1 MRIISV
7 SPCKHFDCSNRN
19 SFGYCKTTVCI
30 NEHYQQEQWG
40 SPSTTNKSESV
51 VKKPQ
56 TNADRIR
63 AMSDEELA
71 KSIAR
76 IAMCVDCKIKNPTC
90 TLPISN
96 CEKSWLEW
104 LKQEADI

>member
-1 MRIISV
+1 MSCLFEPIHGRFPTNSICDSY
-7 SPCKHFDCSNRN
+7 PDCVGCSY
-19 SFGYCKTTVCI
+19 SDPFK
-30 NEHYQQEQWG
+30 Q
-40 SPSTTNKSESV
+40 PK
-51 VKKPQ
+51 Q

-104 LKQEADI
+104 LKQEAET

>member
-1 MRIISV
+1 M
-7 SPCKHFDCSNRN
+7 DA
-19 SFGYCKTTVCI
+19 
-30 NEHYQQEQWG
+30 
-40 SPSTTNKSESV
+40 NKRKILEDAGVLYPSV
-51 VKKPQ
+51 V

-104 LKQEADI
+104 LKQEADT